1 MIGQALRFGIVG
13 AIATAT
19 HFVVAVAC
27 VYSLALDPRLANV
40 AGFLVA
46 FVVSFAGQW
55 RWTFR
60 QQAAP
65 LAQALPWYFVISIAG
80 FAINAVA
87 YHLLL
92 AYAPIRYDVALAL
105 VLAGVAVM
113 TFVLS
118 RRWVFRFH
126 GRQVE
131 SRGSGRK

>member
-1 MIGQALRFGIVG
+1 MIGQAFRFAVVG

-27 VYSLALDPRLANV
+27 VCSLAFDPQLANV

-65 LAQALPWYFVISIAG
+65 LAHALPWYFAVSVAA

-92 AYAPIRYDVALAL
+92 AFAPIRYDVALAM

-118 RRWVFRFH
+118 RRWVFRIR

-131 SRGSGRK
+131 SRGSGRN